1 MSLSRKEYKFIL
13 FSYFL
18 IFGIISTPYIWGY
31 ISEPDDFKF
40 TGMTIGVSIIA
51 TSTDWMN
58 QAKEGA
64 WLFTTN
70 RTHEAVP
77 ALFLNTLFLIMGLF
91 AGFTGISNI
100 VTYWIFYIISVFGFF
115 IILYYFVAFFFKE
128 PIKRKTSFIIALTS
142 AGFGFIF
149 WITFKFLNYTPFFFS
164 DRIPLSSR
172 IFPIDLWLTDAIP
185 FLTIY
190 SSYIQQIASISLM
203 LLIFMYFVKSLK
215 CYELKYILYSG
226 ILTLI
231 LCTFHLYDVVTI
243 YVVLTV
249 FVIIKLM
256 KKMNLQILKMYF
268 GYISISISPMIFNF
282 YAFILH
288 PTFKEFTTFNLQ
300 LSPNP
305 FSFVIGLGI
314 PLILG
319 IYYISRVHLD
329 DKKIFLVVWTI
340 VSLSMAYF
348 PLTVQRKFQLGL
360 GIPLAILATY
370 AIFEFVLPK
379 FKKHQQNIILI
390 FLIFLMMPTNILW
403 IVKESYKVNTHGY
416 PGVDYPYYTH
426 NLDLEAIEWLRV
438 NAGEKDI
445 IFSGGITGGRIAG
458 MVSKKVYWGGND
470 MTLNY
475 QIKNQY
481 VENFFNDMRQ
491 VERKNLL
498 YDNNISLVYYGV
510 EEELL
515 GTFNPDGVNYLLE
528 VFDNNRVKIYR
539 VDQNILS

>member
-1 MSLSRKEYKFIL
+1 
-13 FSYFL
+13 
-18 IFGIISTPYIWGY
+18 
-31 ISEPDDFKF
+31 
-40 TGMTIGVSIIA
+40 
-51 TSTDWMN
+51 
-58 QAKEGA
+58 
-64 WLFTTN
+64 
-70 RTHEAVP
+70 
-77 ALFLNTLFLIMGLF
+77 
-91 AGFTGISNI
+91 
-100 VTYWIFYIISVFGFF
+100 
-115 IILYYFVAFFFKE
+115 
-128 PIKRKTSFIIALTS
+128 
-142 AGFGFIF
+142 
-149 WITFKFLNYTPFFFS
+149 
-164 DRIPLSSR
+164 
-172 IFPIDLWLTDAIP
+172 
-185 FLTIY
+185 
-190 SSYIQQIASISLM
+190 
-203 LLIFMYFVKSLK
+203 
-215 CYELKYILYSG
+215 
-226 ILTLI
+226 
-231 LCTFHLYDVVTI
+231 
-243 YVVLTV
+243 
-249 FVIIKLM
+249 
-256 KKMNLQILKMYF
+256 MNLQILKMYF